1 MSVVRPV
8 QLIFFKRCLSGN
20 PDPDA
25 AVSSRSPCV
34 ASPEIDDREGLIEWS
49 ALTSERYPKA
59 GGGTC

>member
-34 ASPEIDDREGLIEWS
+34 ASPEIDDREGLIEWA
-49 ALTSERYPKA
+49 ALTSERHLKA
-59 GGGTC
+59 GSRIC